1 VVRNDLR
8 PSRDVP
14 DATLVHHALNGS
26 PGIKLVE
33 TFGPEVGGRAWLR
46 KAGSRIVVNG
56 GWQSRWR
63 AIEVFKVARTSRAVG
78 AQRLPVVVGGPEDLL
93 DLADHGVLR
102 EEPTQ
107 LAADVPRSGKPDG
120 PIVLT
125 DGLLDRE
132 RFFGRV
138 HDGYSAVR
146 TPGDRSHSGNPVAD
160 YQLDPDGRWLT
171 TARLTGARAI
181 SASSSMSDSNVSSG
195 SRPGELAFAAVD
207 DDPQTSWVSN
217 AASQESGWW
226 RVDLDAAVDLTQ
238 LDVTLSEGAGRQRIR
253 VLTAAGRSEVAVLEP
268 GTTTTLAVAPGPT
281 RWLQVEDASGGQG
294 QLSLAEVS
302 WPGRDITRALVL
314 PTLPEDWGNPD
325 QVLLRALRDAR
336 TGCTVVERST
346 RCVEDRA
353 RPSEEPT
360 RFDRVVTLQSPAAY
374 VAALTALPRPGAD
387 LLARLQQ
394 DLTISVTGS
403 STAVPDARAS
413 GLAAA
418 DGDPGTTWTPRGSDT
433 RPQLNLD
440 WIGKRAIRGLRT
452 KVQRGTPARRP
463 RELQLTWP
471 GGSKLVALDRRG
483 RASFPPIRTDRLAVR
498 VTGADS
504 AFSINQDGVRS
515 QLPVGIGEIRLRG
528 LPLTPIALSH
538 DVRRWRCGSG
548 PTMIVNGVPV
558 RSRLLASPAA
568 VFAMLPVPAEPC
580 RDTPVSLRAGEN
592 TISVR
597 GSAVAVPGSVLL
609 GSSIGNSP
617 VAKAAV
623 SSGDAVERRIEPV
636 PGARILVTRENAN
649 PGWEATQGGHALA
662 SAVVDGWQQGWIVDG
677 STEPVRAT
685 FAPDRGYRLGLAVG
699 AGLFVLLLALALVPA
714 RRWPGTDLAPL
725 GPARMRPVVL
735 LGTGLLGA
743 GLLGGWVGAGCF
755 AVAMA
760 VATVARRSEHEVFPW
775 LVGSLPLIAA
785 TAYFVRPWGSVS
797 GWAGALTWPHYLVL
811 LTVSAV
817 VVASVDPLPRFRSL
831 IAGRSTR
838 R

>member
-1 VVRNDLR
+1 
-8 PSRDVP
+8 
-14 DATLVHHALNGS
+14 
-26 PGIKLVE
+26 
-33 TFGPEVGGRAWLR
+33 
-46 KAGSRIVVNG
+46 
-56 GWQSRWR
+56 
-63 AIEVFKVARTSRAVG
+63 
-78 AQRLPVVVGGPEDLL
+78 
-93 DLADHGVLR
+93 
-102 EEPTQ
+102 
-107 LAADVPRSGKPDG
+107 
-120 PIVLT
+120 
-125 DGLLDRE
+125 
-132 RFFGRV
+132 
-138 HDGYSAVR
+138 
-146 TPGDRSHSGNPVAD
+146 
-160 YQLDPDGRWLT
+160 
-171 TARLTGARAI
+171 
-181 SASSSMSDSNVSSG
+181 
-195 SRPGELAFAAVD
+195 
-207 DDPQTSWVSN
+207 
-217 AASQESGWW
+217 
-226 RVDLDAAVDLTQ
+226 
-238 LDVTLSEGAGRQRIR
+238 
-253 VLTAAGRSEVAVLEP
+253 
-268 GTTTTLAVAPGPT
+268 
-281 RWLQVEDASGGQG
+281 
-294 QLSLAEVS
+294 
-302 WPGRDITRALVL
+302 
-314 PTLPEDWGNPD
+314 
-325 QVLLRALRDAR
+325 
-336 TGCTVVERST
+336 
-346 RCVEDRA
+346 
-353 RPSEEPT
+353 
-360 RFDRVVTLQSPAAY
+360 
-374 VAALTALPRPGAD
+374 
-387 LLARLQQ
+387 
-394 DLTISVTGS
+394 
-403 STAVPDARAS
+403 
-413 GLAAA
+413 
-418 DGDPGTTWTPRGSDT
+418 
-433 RPQLNLD
+433 
-440 WIGKRAIRGLRT
+440 
-452 KVQRGTPARRP
+452 
-463 RELQLTWP
+463 
-471 GGSKLVALDRRG
+471 
-483 RASFPPIRTDRLAVR
+483 VR

-623 SSGDAVERRIEPV
+623 SSGDAVERRIEPL

-714 RRWPGTDLAPL
+714 RRWPGTDLAPI
-725 GPARMRPVVL
+725 GPASIRPVVL
-735 LGTGLLGA
+735 LGAGLLGA

-760 VATVARRSEHEVFPW
+760 VAAVARRSEHEVFPW
-775 LVGSLPLIAA
+775 LVGSLPLVAA

-817 VVASVDPLPRFRSL
+817 VVASVDPLPGVRSL